1 MDMCVVVLMD
11 SDIMK
16 LLYIY
21 RKIRQAFVEEEA
33 ELSGIIAFRCY
44 TYCKNVKNVI
54 FQNNILKIHNYTE
67 ERLSSCCLSERC

>member
-1 MDMCVVVLMD
+1 MD

-44 TYCKNVKNVI
+44 TYCKNVKMSSSRTIFLRYITIQRNVCH
-54 FQNNILKIHNYTE
+54 LAA
-67 ERLSSCCLSERC
+67 